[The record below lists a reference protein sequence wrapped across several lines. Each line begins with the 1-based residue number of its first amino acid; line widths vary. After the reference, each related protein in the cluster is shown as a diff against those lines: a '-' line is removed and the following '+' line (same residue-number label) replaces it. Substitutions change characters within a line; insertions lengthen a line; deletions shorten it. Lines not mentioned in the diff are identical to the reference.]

1 MGRRTHEMYHFSP
14 LSPLSFLLQEVGE
27 VIALVHVV
35 HVFAF
40 LSIQLI
46 DSAPV
51 AFLSQQE
58 LFQHTAIRVLVLIPQ
73 SVQLRHTDSK
83 KYNYKTN

>member
-1 MGRRTHEMYHFSP
+1 MEYNFFVLWSYVQEICNSTISFVPCHISA

-27 VIALVHVV
+27 VIALVHIV
-35 HVFAF
+35 HMFAF

-51 AFLSQQE
+51 AFLCQQE
-58 LFQHTAIRVLVLIPQ
+58 LFQHTAV
-73 SVQLRHTDSK
+73 
-83 KYNYKTN
+83 